1 MRFLVKKLK
10 FSKRDRNFSAF
21 TIIEMLVVLFIIS
34 ILLLLFVPNLS
45 QQKDEAQKGSEAAI
59 VKTVATQIELYELN
73 YDKKATGED
82 LIEKNYVTKEQWE
95 IYERHAEENSPK
107 EPMP

>member
-1 MRFLVKKLK
+1 MRLLVKKLK

-73 YDKKATGED
+73 YDKTATGED

-95 IYERHAEENSPK
+95 IYERHAEENSPQK
-107 EPMP
+107 PMP